1 MKHSGTAPRRVSLHG
16 QWSSRLAFILA
27 ASGSAVGL
35 GNIWKFPYVTGQNG
49 GGAFVLVYLL
59 CIALIGIPIMIAE
72 IMLGR
77 RGRQSPMNTMAT
89 LAREEG
95 ASRIWRWLGGMGIVA
110 GVMILSFY
118 SVIGGWTLAYAL
130 KAVANDFAGGDGAAM
145 SALFGAF
152 ISSWESLLLWHTL
165 FMVMTM
171 LVVARGVR
179 GGLERATTLMM
190 PGLLMIILLLLGY
203 AIAEGDF
210 PRAVA
215 YLFNPD
221 FSKVTTDTVVVAMGQ
236 AFFTLSLGMGAIMM
250 YGSYLPDRVSI
261 GRSAIIVAAADTAVA
276 LLAGLA
282 IFPIVFGFGL
292 ASGSGPGLIFETLPI
307 AFGRMP
313 GGVFIGALFFIMLV
327 LAAWTSAISII
338 EPAVAY
344 LVENRGLSRAAA
356 AAVAGIA
363 TWTLGIGTVLSFNLW
378 AELTLLG
385 KTFFDWM
392 DYLTANI
399 MLPLG
404 GLLIAV
410 FAAWVM
416 KREHALDEL
425 RMRDGPAFEL
435 WHVLVRFVAPL
446 GVLLVFLS
454 ALGIIRA

>member
-1 MKHSGTAPRRVSLHG
+1 MKHSDSSPRRISLHG

-27 ASGSAVGL
+27 ASGSAIGL

-49 GGAFVLVYLL
+49 GGAFVLLYLL
-59 CIALIGIPIMIAE
+59 CIALIGLPIMIAE

-95 ASRIWRWLGGMGIVA
+95 APRIWRWLGGMGIAA

-118 SVIGGWTLAYAL
+118 SVIGGWTVAYAV
-130 KAVANDFAGGDGAAM
+130 KAAANDFAGGDGASM
-145 SALFGAF
+145 SALFAAF
-152 ISSWESLLLWHTL
+152 VGSWERLLLWHTL

-190 PGLLMIILLLLGY
+190 PGLLLIMVLLLGY

-210 PRAVA
+210 PRALN

-221 FSKVTTDTVVVAMGQ
+221 FSKLTADSVVVAMGQ

-261 GRSAIIVAAADTAVA
+261 ARSAVVVALADTAVA
-276 LLAGLA
+276 ILAGLVV
-282 IFPIVFGFGL
+282 FPIVFGFGL
-292 ASGSGPGLIFETLPI
+292 ATGAGPGLIFETLPI

-313 GGVFIGALFFIMLV
+313 GGAVIGALFFVMLI

-344 LVENRGLSRAAA
+344 LVENRGLSRAGAA
-356 AAVAGIA
+356 TVAGMV
-363 TWTLGIGTVLSFNLW
+363 TWALGIGTVLSFNHW
-378 AELTLLG
+378 AELKLLG

-392 DYLTANI
+392 DYLTANV

-404 GLLIAV
+404 GMLIAV

-416 KREHALDEL
+416 KREHALGEL
-425 RMRDGPAFEL
+425 QMADGPAFEI